1 MIFNSQYFFTISAVL
16 TLIKWNAAIPCLW
29 LITGAQLNAGETL
42 FVTPGSYF
50 KLNTTIPVEL
60 ISCDFRSEETRQ
72 SNIKIN
78 ALEKYNT
85 TKYQIT
91 AVATEPYYHQA
102 LQELF
107 FMRITYPYVS
117 EIHLTISSKNHNL
130 IILSSVI

>member
-1 MIFNSQYFFTISAVL
+1 MKCCNSY
-16 TLIKWNAAIPCLW
+16 LW
-29 LITGAQLNAGETL
+29 LITGGKLITGGTL

-50 KLNTTIPVEL
+50 QLNTTIPVEL

-78 ALEKYNT
+78 ALGKNNT

-117 EIHLTISSKNHNL
+117 EVPLTIASKNHYL